1 MSLDELKARAERD
14 GVDSLSLEERLRVI
28 AGMTAEQRRQRAIE
42 LGYKPD
48 YDWADWVLAESKG
61 GEEEAAAPDSPR
73 APHGSGTP
81 ESHATR
87 DHESRKD
94 RDTTGEAARSS
105 RSSVALD
112 DPPPGPFARE
122 KSRRRRPSP

>member
-48 YDWADWVLAESKG
+48 YDWADWVLAESKAEKRKRQHRIRRG
-61 GEEEAAAPDSPR
+61 LLTDRARRRAMRRGIMSRGRIVVPR
-73 APHGSGTP
+73 ARPRGALAP
-81 ESHATR
+81 R
-87 DHESRKD
+87 SRSTI
-94 RDTTGEAARSS
+94 RRRARS
-105 RSSVALD
+105 
-112 DPPPGPFARE
+112 PGR
-122 KSRRRRPSP
+122 SRRRRPSP